1 MNEHEHNTSNDL
13 DTANDIEELQMK
25 IAFQDDL
32 IEKLNEA
39 LIEQQNQIHTLQH
52 QMQHVIKKVKG
63 MSASN
68 LASEEEE
75 TPPPHY

>member
-1 MNEHEHNTSNDL
+1 MNTQET
-13 DTANDIEELQMK
+13 NDIEELQIKM
-25 IAFQDDL
+25 AFQDDL
-32 IEKLNEA
+32 IEKLNLA
-39 LIEQQNQIHTLQH
+39 IIEQQNQIHTLQH

>member
-1 MNEHEHNTSNDL
+1 MNTQET
-13 DTANDIEELQMK
+13 NDIEELQIKM
-25 IAFQDDL
+25 AFQDDL
-32 IEKLNEA
+32 IEKLNLA
-39 LIEQQNQIHTLQH
+39 MIEQQNQIHTLQY
-52 QMQHVIKKVKG
+52 QMQHVIKKMKG

>member
-1 MNEHEHNTSNDL
+1 MNEHEHN
-13 DTANDIEELQMK
+13 TANDIEELQMK

>member
-63 MSASN
+63 MSASD

-75 TPPPHY
+75 APPPHY

>member
-1 MNEHEHNTSNDL
+1 MNTQET
-13 DTANDIEELQMK
+13 NDIEELQIKM
-25 IAFQDDL
+25 AFQDDL
-32 IEKLNEA
+32 IEKLNLA
-39 LIEQQNQIHTLQH
+39 IIEQQNQIHTLQH

-63 MSASN
+63 MSVSN

>member
-1 MNEHEHNTSNDL
+1 MNEHEHNTPNDL

-68 LASEEEE
+68 LASEDEE

>member
-1 MNEHEHNTSNDL
+1 MNEHEHNTAS
-13 DTANDIEELQMK
+13 DIEELQMK